1 MVCFDVTSQ
10 AIRRGSFDS
19 VRSLG
24 RAINRYLAHWN
35 ETAKP
40 FRWTKS
46 ARQIKRQIRR
56 VMDICE
62 TGHWVHDIPVTMSR
76 GEP

>member
-1 MVCFDVTSQ
+1 MMTSFLFASPKTALPNERLHTSQ

-19 VRSLG
+19 VRSLE

-56 VMDICE
+56 VAAIYE
-62 TGHWVHDIPVTMSR
+62 TGH
-76 GEP
+76 